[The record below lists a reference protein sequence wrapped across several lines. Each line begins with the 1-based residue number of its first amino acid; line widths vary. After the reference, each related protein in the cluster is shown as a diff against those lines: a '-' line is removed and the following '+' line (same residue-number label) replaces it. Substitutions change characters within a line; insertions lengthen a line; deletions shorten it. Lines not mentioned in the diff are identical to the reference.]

1 MEIAPADPVVDSTR
15 RRRCRPVG
23 TAGVGKDSAGVGGC
37 GGTNKRKRRGSSE
50 AQIPKRQLRLEEC
63 SGVCITSRPALHA
76 TVADVPKW
84 QRRLQVAVR
93 AGATPQKLLRRLRR
107 LAICTKFFGR
117 EELVK
122 ALRASGAGKLCAE
135 LRRHADAEV
144 KHFAARLVETWRKLA
159 IGEQAPK
166 RPRVAPDFARVPDA
180 GAASAAASGV
190 VAIIDESLSDADHN
204 RTVGLGKDGG
214 RSETEDDVSDSS
226 SSTSSSSS
234 SASEACSASSAA
246 AGKTG
251 EEHGVANAA
260 CTFRANARLCWS
272 DGAGASNA
280 NAGVADG
287 RAAASVAAVFDEDSA
302 EAWIPNGA
310 AVPGSSDVPALG
322 RGPPE
327 VGGGRKLRR
336 LRRVGDD

>member
-1 MEIAPADPVVDSTR
+1 MEIAPADPVVASTR

-23 TAGVGKDSAGVGGC
+23 TAGAGADSAGVGRC
-37 GGTNKRKRRGSSE
+37 GGTNQRKRRGSSE
-50 AQIPKRQLRLEEC
+50 AQTPKRQLRLEEC

-166 RPRVAPDFARVPDA
+166 LPRIAPVFDRVPAA
-180 GAASAAASGV
+180 GAATAAASGV
-190 VAIIDESLSDADHN
+190 VAITDESLSDAD
-204 RTVGLGKDGG
+204 GG
-214 RSETEDDVSDSS
+214 RSRAEDDVSDSS
-226 SSTSSSSS
+226 SSSSSSSS
-234 SASEACSASSAA
+234 SASEACSASSDAA
-246 AGKTG
+246 QKPGW
-251 EEHGVANAA
+251 EHGAANAA
-260 CTFRANARLCWS
+260 STFRAARLCWS
-272 DGAGASNA
+272 GGAAASIA
-280 NAGVADG
+280 NADVADG
-287 RAAASVAAVFDEDSA
+287 CAAASVAAVFDEDIA
-302 EAWIPNGA
+302 ETWLNSA
-310 AVPGSSDVPALG
+310 AVPGSSDVPAL
-322 RGPPE
+322 GPPE